1 MVSSVHALAE
11 QQGIELG
18 SPYKTTDSARL
29 VTHFVAESQHQQFY
43 NFLSMP
49 STLFFSF
56 LIDGSTD
63 ADNCRARFGFHA
75 VQSNH
80 GKHTSYIYVYY

>member
-11 QQGIELG
+11 QQGIEPTRQPIVLG
-18 SPYKTTDSARL
+18 FSLT
-29 VTHFVAESQHQQFY
+29 FVAESQHQQFY

-49 STLFFSF
+49 STLFFSL

-63 ADNCRARFGFHA
+63 ADNSQARFGFHA
-75 VQSNH
+75 VQS
-80 GKHTSYIYVYY
+80 IY